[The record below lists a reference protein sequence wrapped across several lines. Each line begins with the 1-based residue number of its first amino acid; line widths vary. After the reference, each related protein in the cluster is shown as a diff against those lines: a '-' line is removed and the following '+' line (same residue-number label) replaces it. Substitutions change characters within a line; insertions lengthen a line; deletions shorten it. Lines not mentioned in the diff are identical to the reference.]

1 MHRELT
7 SRLKRYNSIFL
18 KKFSIHFQTKVPYQ
32 YVELNPYKNRE
43 NEEWKRINPAGKVPA
58 ITVNDEKPG
67 LPESRQ
73 CLEFINEVSKVISEI
88 MRINFLKLIY
98 RESSFP
104 MIHF

>member
-7 SRLKRYNSIFL
+7 SRLKRYNLIFL
-18 KKFSIHFQTKVPYQ
+18 QKFSIHFQTKVPYE

-73 CLEFINEVSKVISEI
+73 CLEFINEVSKVFFRNYENQFS
-88 MRINFLKLIY
+88 
-98 RESSFP
+98 
-104 MIHF
+104 

>member
-7 SRLKRYNSIFL
+7 SRLKRYNLIFL
-18 KKFSIHFQTKVPYQ
+18 KRFSIHFQTKVPYQ

-73 CLEFINEVSKVISEI
+73 CLEFINEVSKVISELPFI
-88 MRINFLKLIY
+88 DKDYASMYLVLTYFL
-98 RESSFP
+98 
-104 MIHF
+104 